1 MKKEMKHNQKFTYYQ
16 SKKIHG
22 GVGAKKQSI
31 YKTPIRLTSILKT
44 GDSDFSGNST
54 QIDTSN
60 LKPSHINLN
69 DEERKALRSHIN
81 FKERQS
87 VMRPDLVTSMMIDLS
102 TPSTNMRRES
112 AKITKE
118 EVIIINHKSNGFN
131 CCLNKHKPTSKQNQL
146 KFNKSCDLKLDV
158 YQRENDAKVITDQNE
173 SRRQSKIG
181 FKPLPK
187 TVIENSDTSRQTS
200 VSRKIKTKCLTELK
214 GNIPDSSI

>member
-69 DEERKALRSHIN
+69 DEESKALRSHIN

-131 CCLNKHKPTSKQNQL
+131 CCPIKHKPTSKQNQL

-214 GNIPDSSI
+214 GSIPDSSI